1 MNGQDLGWHLSAGHS
16 EQLTEIIKK
25 KELHG
30 SVASIKNVTLLS
42 LAIEN

>member
-1 MNGQDLGWHLSAGHS
+1 MNGQDLGWHVSAGHL

-30 SVASIKNVTLLS
+30 SIASIKNAPLLS
-42 LAIEN
+42 LAREN